1 MMCRYQGSGQYVIVY
16 DEGDHMH
23 DYNWLTSLIREYTDD
38 YPKRYNTRT
47 VWGQAQVAVADAD
60 DPRFL
65 DLKIQVGPGHL
76 LPQDLL
82 PGARS
87 IICYFLPFARSIGR
101 SNKPGDPCSDE
112 WAYAY
117 LETNRLINHLNA
129 VIQEELARQGY
140 RAAVT
145 PATHNF
151 DEKTLLS
158 DWSHRHIAVIAGL
171 GTLGLNRMLIT
182 DQGCCGRVGS
192 LATDM
197 EIDPASPEAYS
208 GCLYFY
214 NESCRQCITNCTQ
227 GALQIDG
234 FDRHKCYGLLLKNAG
249 IHQEKGFADACGK
262 CLSNVPCS
270 FVNPVKKLLTRKVG
284 SRTTRVT
291 E

>member
-1 MMCRYQGSGQYVIVY
+1 M
-16 DEGDHMH
+16 
-23 DYNWLTSLIREYTDD
+23 
-38 YPKRYNTRT
+38 
-47 VWGQAQVAVADAD
+47 AVAAAD
-60 DPRFL
+60 DPRFM
-65 DLKIQVGPGHL
+65 DLTKQVGPGHL

-87 IICYFLPFARSIGR
+87 VICYFLPFAENISR
-101 SNKPGDPCSDE
+101 SNKSGERCSDE

-117 LETNRLINHLNA
+117 VETNRLINDLNA
-129 VIQEELARQGY
+129 YIQQELSYEGY

-145 PATHNF
+145 PPTHNF

-171 GTLGLNRMLIT
+171 GTMGLNQMLIT
-182 DQGCCGRVGS
+182 DQGCCGRLGS

-197 EIDPASPEAYS
+197 ELAPSPPPAYS

-214 NESCRQCITNCTQ
+214 NESCLLCIRNCTQ

-234 FDRHKCYGLLLKNAG
+234 FDRHKCYGLLLQNAD
-249 IHQEKGFADACGK
+249 IHKEKGFADACGK

-270 FVNPVKKLLTRKVG
+270 FSNPVKNLLTRKV
-284 SRTTRVT
+284 TN
-291 E
+291 